1 LKKLKKTNETQWTT
15 NTHQC
20 KINKTLLYCNENNI
34 TVLYCTVFVLY
45 NCVLYCSMCT
55 KTSKRHSQPASQPAK
70 QPAGRPKTKPIQ
82 KHQAAG
88 RLAGRPAKTQTESG
102 RPAGRGPY
110 TRLAGR
116 LAELNTDWPAGRA
129 RNSRTS
135 SPHSLCFSNVFHIF
149 SATLFSEFSQW
160 KLNFTSMIFDKCSF
174 HILSAIFYILSAT
187 LLHLYGLYSKCQICY
202 TLRLY

>member
-1 LKKLKKTNETQWTT
+1 MKPNEQLIHTNVKSTKPYYIVMKTILQ
-15 NTHQC
+15 
-20 KINKTLLYCNENNI
+20 YC
-34 TVLYCTVFVLY
+34 TVLYSYCTIVYCTVVCAQKHLRG
-45 NCVLYCSMCT
+45 T
-55 KTSKRHSQPASQPAK
+55 ASQPAK

-174 HILSAIFYILSAT
+174 HILSAIFIF
-187 LLHLYGLYSKCQICY
+187 
-202 TLRLY
+202 